1 MPIKEFETPYPLIDT
16 DPHFRRVVNNFR
28 PSDYTAWAGTTA
40 AFPSLLYLMEQAA
53 PTRPRRGLGT
63 SLRLAG
69 VMGAIGGFLYAYQRS
84 SFRLWGWS
92 ENEREQERAKSDAEA
107 GKVPGMGESSLSPE
121 MQGVA
126 FRNSVFSQL
135 NLGKCLALTPAVVPW
150 FNLVNHKYH
159 EPTKSE

>member
-1 MPIKEFETPYPLIDT
+1 MRNKAHAAIKEFETPYPLIDT

-40 AFPSLLYLMEQAA
+40 AFPSLLYLMGASSHAHAEQAA

-84 SFRLWGWS
+84 SCTCFWR
-92 ENEREQERAKSDAEA
+92 
-107 GKVPGMGESSLSPE
+107 
-121 MQGVA
+121 
-126 FRNSVFSQL
+126 
-135 NLGKCLALTPAVVPW
+135 
-150 FNLVNHKYH
+150 
-159 EPTKSE
+159 